1 MKNVFPTEELKKQ
14 RDYSLN
20 SYKTAKQW
28 ADEYLSSEEGKLEIE
43 KWDREARDYIVFGVP
58 TTCLNEELLDEM
70 RDFIEVEELS
80 TEQFLEIYENT
91 LTEEE
96 IIQIKN
102 Q

>member
-14 RDYSLN
+14 RDYLLN
-20 SYKTAKQW
+20 NRKTAKQW